1 MGVNHSLCYFDNH
14 YSTGELFPPIP
25 MFRLKIYP
33 RTERKLNCLPPRG
46 QVFKVFVEFRIGTF
60 VTFSV
65 SNDPSQFFFRIAIK
79 FFNSLPFLIHFS
91 TRESNIIYKKKLR
104 TVIGRLLSLKML
116 KVIVGYFPL
125 AYALSTPFTKS
136 FSEHQWKLKKKK
148 GAESSCGT
156 FTFFFHYQDVGT
168 GFSSSLTARD
178 NNKVLQAFL
187 ITSSTER
194 CNIFD
199 VNLSPPFLKHPE
211 GRGT

>member
-65 SNDPSQFFFRIAIK
+65 SNDPSQFFLDRIVIK
-79 FFNSLPFLIHFS
+79 FFNYLSILIHFS
-91 TRESNIIYKKKLR
+91 TGESNIIYKKLR

-116 KVIVGYFPL
+116 KVIAGIFPL
-125 AYALSTPFTKS
+125 TYALSTPFTKS
-136 FSEHQWKLKKKK
+136 FSEHQWKFKKKK
-148 GAESSCGT
+148 ELSPAVEPL
-156 FTFFFHYQDVGT
+156 H
-168 GFSSSLTARD
+168 FSSTIKMS
-178 NNKVLQAFL
+178 VLVFRVHWRRE
-187 ITSSTER
+187 ITIKYYR
-194 CNIFD
+194 HF
-199 VNLSPPFLKHPE
+199 
-211 GRGT
+211 

>member
-1 MGVNHSLCYFDNH
+1 
-14 YSTGELFPPIP
+14 

-65 SNDPSQFFFRIAIK
+65 SNDPSQFFLDRIVIK
-79 FFNSLPFLIHFS
+79 FFNYLPILIHFS
-91 TRESNIIYKKKLR
+91 TGESNIIYKKNYELSSGDYYLLKCSKLLPVFFPSR
-104 TVIGRLLSLKML
+104 MHCLRPLLNHL
-116 KVIVGYFPL
+116 VNI
-125 AYALSTPFTKS
+125 
-136 FSEHQWKLKKKK
+136 SENLKKKE

-187 ITSSTER
+187 ITSSTAR

-199 VNLSPPFLKHPE
+199 VNLSPPS
-211 GRGT
+211 

>member
-65 SNDPSQFFFRIAIK
+65 SNDPSQFFLDRIVIK
-79 FFNSLPFLIHFS
+79 FFNYLPILIHFS
-91 TRESNIIYKKKLR
+91 TGESNIIYKKLR

-116 KVIVGYFPL
+116 KVIAGIFPL
-125 AYALSTPFTKS
+125 TYALSTPFTKS
-136 FSEHQWKLKKKK
+136 FSEHQWKFKKKRRSWVQLWNLYIFLPLSRCRYWFFEFID
-148 GAESSCGT
+148 GA
-156 FTFFFHYQDVGT
+156 
-168 GFSSSLTARD
+168 R
-178 NNKVLQAFL
+178 
-187 ITSSTER
+187 
-194 CNIFD
+194 
-199 VNLSPPFLKHPE
+199 
-211 GRGT
+211 